1 MNHPGMT
8 FLRRAETI
16 QLDMVT
22 DRDVATTLRETMD
35 EGGKQFDEAG
45 LMAATALTRGYPY
58 LIQAVGSL
66 LWAQA
71 EIAHHNQVTADTV
84 AKIHDDVIYRMG
96 HQVHRPALAHLSER
110 ELDFLHHMAA
120 LGPEPANTSKI
131 ADRMGLK
138 ANVASQT
145 RAKLLNRELI
155 AVPARGKVEFTLPYL
170 REYLLEGRIP

>member
-22 DRDVATTLRETMD
+22 DQDVATTLRETMD

-45 LMAATALTRGYPY
+45 LVAATALTRGYPY

-71 EIAHHNQVTADTV
+71 EIDHHNQVTADTV

-120 LGPEPANTSKI
+120 LGPEPASTSKI

>member
-1 MNHPGMT
+1 M
-8 FLRRAETI
+8 I
-16 QLDMVT
+16 
-22 DRDVATTLRETMD
+22 
-35 EGGKQFDEAG
+35 EASVDNRSQQADA
-45 LMAATALTRGYPY
+45 LIALFAAIHEEMA
-58 LIQAVGSL
+58 
-66 LWAQA
+66 
-71 EIAHHNQVTADTV
+71 
-84 AKIHDDVIYRMG
+84 DDVIYRMG

-131 ADRMGLK
+131 AERMGLK